1 PGHHVAPTIAPPCSC
16 RRQPESRF
24 ASQSASG
31 LLVSWAWSYLGP
43 ENVGTSIG
51 TVRQRR
57 SFALCTETDHLCL
70 PLWIE
75 PSAYLGLIY
84 PRARGK
90 EWAMRACQLI
100 DGASFGPDTLKA
112 IGQAFDQA
120 WAEIAGNFDDTQV
133 ENARLRL
140 AEAML
145 SIATGGSIDVA
156 ALKAGALQAMALDYR
171 SGIRPVAK
179 NPNG

>member
-1 PGHHVAPTIAPPCSC
+1 
-16 RRQPESRF
+16 
-24 ASQSASG
+24 
-31 LLVSWAWSYLGP
+31 
-43 ENVGTSIG
+43 
-51 TVRQRR
+51 
-57 SFALCTETDHLCL
+57 
-70 PLWIE
+70 
-75 PSAYLGLIY
+75 
-84 PRARGK
+84 
-90 EWAMRACQLI
+90 MRACQLI

>member
-1 PGHHVAPTIAPPCSC
+1 
-16 RRQPESRF
+16 
-24 ASQSASG
+24 
-31 LLVSWAWSYLGP
+31 
-43 ENVGTSIG
+43 
-51 TVRQRR
+51 
-57 SFALCTETDHLCL
+57 
-70 PLWIE
+70 
-75 PSAYLGLIY
+75 
-84 PRARGK
+84 
-90 EWAMRACQLI
+90 MRACQLI

-171 SGIRPVAK
+171 SGIRPTYKNAK
-179 NPNG
+179 G